1 MYADR
6 YAGSDRF
13 SSSRFNPAGLA
24 AAIGINAAVIGALL
38 FAAPYVGI
46 APPGG
51 SIDIYE
57 VPIDPVPPEPT
68 PQPPQ
73 PRSSARPIERI
84 ETVPP
89 IVESVIDL
97 GRPIAA
103 DPLPFPPSGDLAGG
117 GTEAGTTSAD
127 PPAPA
132 PVIVGPS
139 IDPRYAADLQPAYPP
154 SEQRLS
160 REGRVTVRVLVGP
173 DGRVRQVERVSATS
187 DAFFAATEAQ
197 AMRRW
202 RFRPGTRD
210 GSAQEA
216 WRTMTVTFRLE
227 E

>member
-1 MYADR
+1 MYSDR
-6 YAGSDRF
+6 YTGSG
-13 SSSRFNPAGLA
+13 RFNPAGLA
-24 AAIGINAAVIGALL
+24 AAIGINAMVIGALL

-51 SIDIYE
+51 SIDIYD

-73 PRSSARPIERI
+73 PRASARPIERI

-89 IVESVIDL
+89 IVESAIDL
-97 GRPIAA
+97 GRPLTV
-103 DPLPFPPSGDLAGG
+103 DPLPFPPGDALIG
-117 GTEAGTTSAD
+117 GTGAGTGITPAD
-127 PPAPA
+127 PPTPA

-139 IDPRYAADLQPAYPP
+139 VDPRYAADLQPAYPP

-160 REGRVTVRVLVGP
+160 REGRVTVRVLVGS

-197 AMRRW
+197 ALRRW

-210 GSAQEA
+210 GTTQEA

>member
-6 YAGSDRF
+6 YTGSD
-13 SSSRFNPAGLA
+13 RFNPAGLVA
-24 AAIGINAAVIGALL
+24 AVGINAAVIGALM

-46 APPGG
+46 TPPTGPL
-51 SIDIYE
+51 DIYE
-57 VPIDPVPPEPT
+57 VPIDPVPAEPM
-68 PQPPQ
+68 PQ
-73 PRSSARPIERI
+73 PRTSAPAVERI

-97 GRPIAA
+97 GPAVA
-103 DPLPFPPSGDLAGG
+103 VDPLPVAPSGDLSGG
-117 GTEAGTTSAD
+117 GTVTSTIPAD
-127 PPAPA
+127 PPAPT

-139 IDPRYAADLQPAYPP
+139 VDPRYAADLQPAYPP

-160 REGRVTVRVLVGP
+160 REGRVTVRVLVGA

-187 DAFFAATEAQ
+187 DAFFAATEMQ
-197 AMRRW
+197 ALRRW

-210 GSAQEA
+210 GAAQEA